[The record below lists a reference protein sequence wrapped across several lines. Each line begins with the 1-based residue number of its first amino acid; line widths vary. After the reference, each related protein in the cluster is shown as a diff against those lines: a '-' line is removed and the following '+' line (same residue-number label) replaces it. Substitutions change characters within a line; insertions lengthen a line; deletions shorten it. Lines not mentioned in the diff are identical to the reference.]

1 MRPRTRARSR
11 SHLRLRLVGAVRT
24 LALGASFV
32 RRVEGVGRRGAEMWR
47 RHGLLSAF

>member
-1 MRPRTRARSR
+1 MRPRTRARS
-11 SHLRLRLVGAVRT
+11 HLRLRLVCAVRT

-32 RRVEGVGRRGAEMWR
+32 RRVAGVGRRGAGMWR